1 MRLRPFLFLMA
12 SGALV
17 LTGCGRDGAGCLT
30 PLGPMVER
38 PVALDMDVLILEL
51 EDRVDVLWDPTGTI
65 PQAVIRAGEGVAA
78 GVSIELADGVLRIAD
93 RNTCHWARD
102 LSAVPQVWLSGIR
115 PDTVH
120 LLGQGDFTMTET
132 LHGGDLAVIGDEMA
146 GQASLRFAG
155 DTLQVRMPNG
165 AGHVDIEGRA
175 RRLRAF
181 RSGFGDLDAG
191 DLAADQ
197 VMLHHAGVGDVRLF
211 GPGYLYLELAG
222 HGDVHLGG
230 AEGDWNILRLPGAT
244 GQILVD

>member
-17 LTGCGRDGAGCLT
+17 LAGCGRDGAGCLT
-30 PLGPMVER
+30 PLGPIVER

-78 GVSIELADGVLRIAD
+78 GVSIEQADGVLRISD
-93 RNTCHWARD
+93 LNTCHWVRD
-102 LSAVPQVWLSGIR
+102 LAAVPQVLLSGIR

-120 LLGQGDFTMTET
+120 LLGQGAFIMTDT

-146 GQASLRFAG
+146 GQTALRFAG

>member
-1 MRLRPFLFLMA
+1 MRLRHFSFFMA
-12 SGALV
+12 SVTLALA
-17 LTGCGRDGAGCLT
+17 GCGREGAGCLT
-30 PLGPMVER
+30 PLGPIVER

-51 EDRVDVLWDPTGTI
+51 EDRVDVLWDPTGTE
-65 PQAVIRAGEGVAA
+65 PQALIRAGEGVAG
-78 GVSIELADGVLRIAD
+78 GVSIEQADGVLRIAD

-120 LLGQGDFTMTET
+120 LLGQGAFTMTET
-132 LHGGDLAVIGDEMA
+132 LHGGDLAVIGNEMA

-165 AGHVDIEGRA
+165 AGHVDIQGRA

-191 DLAADQ
+191 ALAADQ

-244 GQILVD
+244 GQVIVH

>member
-12 SGALV
+12 SAALA
-17 LTGCGRDGAGCLT
+17 LAGCGREGAGCLT

-38 PVALDMDVLILEL
+38 SVPLDMDVLIVEL
-51 EDRVDVLWDPTGTI
+51 EDRVDVLWDPKGTES
-65 PQAVIRAGEGVAA
+65 QALIRAGEGVAE
-78 GVSIELADGVLRIAD
+78 GVSIEQTDGVLRISD
-93 RNTCHWARD
+93 LNTCHWARD
-102 LSAVPQVWLSGIR
+102 LSAVPQVLLSGIR

-120 LLGQGDFTMTET
+120 LLGQGAFIMTDT

-146 GQASLRFAG
+146 GQTALRFAG

-165 AGHVDIEGRA
+165 LGHVDIEGRA

-181 RSGFGDLDAG
+181 RSGFGDLDAR
-191 DLAADQ
+191 AMSADQ
-197 VMLHHAGVGDVRLF
+197 VLLHHAGEGDVRLF

-244 GQILVD
+244 GQVIVD